1 MNLPTEIFGDV
12 IVVHTPQELGQDQ
25 TEPLMEFLTTLE
37 RVNVI
42 FDLDAA
48 ESVDSAGLE
57 TLLDAQ
63 DQLRDV
69 GGDLRV
75 CTGNH
80 INRKILEITRLDRQL
95 DVFDNMIDAV
105 KSYA

>member
-1 MNLPTEIFGDV
+1 MKLPTEIFGDV

-25 TEPLMEFLTTLE
+25 AEPLMEFLTTLE

-42 FDLDAA
+42 VDLDNA

-63 DQLRDV
+63 DQLRDF

-75 CTGNH
+75 STGNH
-80 INRKILEITRLDRQL
+80 INRKIMEITRLDRYM
-95 DVFDNMIDAV
+95 DVFDNVIDAV